1 MKKPLQRTKVVI
13 RHLPP
18 SLSQND
24 LLALFHDHF
33 NDRYN
38 CFKHETY
45 SRTYEELKKPTDV
58 FEFAELLNGHV
69 FVNEKGNFA
78 WYLVKYTPCL
88 KII

>member
-13 RHLPP
+13 HHLPP

-38 CFKHETY
+38 WFCFRPRK
-45 SRTYEELKKPTDV
+45 SRY
-58 FEFAELLNGHV
+58 FF
-69 FVNEKGNFA
+69 
-78 WYLVKYTPCL
+78 
-88 KII
+88 